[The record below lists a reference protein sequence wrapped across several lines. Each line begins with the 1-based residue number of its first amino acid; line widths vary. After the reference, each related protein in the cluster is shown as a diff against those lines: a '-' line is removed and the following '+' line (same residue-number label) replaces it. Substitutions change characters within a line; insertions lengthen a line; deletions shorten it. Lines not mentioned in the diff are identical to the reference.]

1 MFGIMSLVQLEKKK
15 HEDIM
20 ALELKKHDDFRDL
33 VATFQFICFALQMII
48 GGYAYK

>member
-1 MFGIMSLVQLEKKK
+1 LQFEKKK

-48 GGYAYK
+48 GGYAHK